1 MRNKLRKLFHLVALS
16 CIDLLCDRH
25 EYYGNVKIYYMQI
38 RCAEVDWAGQP
49 GHFTE
54 HWQTR
59 IDDDDYLESGLPGKL
74 GVMTN
79 RKIYVVR

>member
-1 MRNKLRKLFHLVALS
+1 MYSQWYVQCADFKKTKEPQNDPQAKFVALCCENCVIQLHCLALICVS
-16 CIDLLCDRH
+16 CVDRH

-54 HWQTR
+54 HW
-59 IDDDDYLESGLPGKL
+59 
-74 GVMTN
+74 
-79 RKIYVVR
+79 

>member
-1 MRNKLRKLFHLVALS
+1 MS
-16 CIDLLCDRH
+16 CVDRH

-54 HWQTR
+54 HWQSR
-59 IDDDDYLESGLPGKL
+59 IGDHHHLESGELVL
-74 GVMTN
+74 GESYVYVAMYSWLYIV
-79 RKIYVVR
+79 IYSWLYSY